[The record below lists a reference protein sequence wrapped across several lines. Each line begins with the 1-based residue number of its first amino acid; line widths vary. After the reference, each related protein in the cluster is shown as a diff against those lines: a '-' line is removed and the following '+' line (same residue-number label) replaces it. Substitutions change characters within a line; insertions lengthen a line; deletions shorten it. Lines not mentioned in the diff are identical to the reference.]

1 MLVSVGDPEGWLPLF
16 GEHGFEGEAGEA
28 VSAVFDGSE
37 GGEGGHDLSVDVE
50 VLGFG
55 DFEALGKFGW
65 WGEGLVVQYCFS
77 SVSVS
82 VSVLVLGCM

>member
-1 MLVSVGDPEGWLPLF
+1 MVAECDPECGFPLF
-16 GEHGFEGEAGEA
+16 DHHGFEGEAGEA

-55 DFEALGKFGW
+55 DFEALGKFGR